1 MSLVFRG
8 IGRECRG
15 KGAEKSEE
23 EQGGMNH
30 VREFW
35 SLSSKEF
42 NADEARDESEF
53 PRIKSRISRNR
64 EEMQT
69 IIFLAVKISQINFF
83 FFFDSSI
90 DQSICITTEWN
101 GFILYFHTFI
111 FISLCWKYF
120 RYYSDTIEIWK

>member
-8 IGRECRG
+8 IGRERQG
-15 KGAEKSEE
+15 EGVEKSEE

-35 SLSSKEF
+35 SPSSKEF
-42 NADEARDESEF
+42 ERGWRKGREWISANKITD
-53 PRIKSRISRNR
+53 SRTR

-69 IIFLAVKISQINFF
+69 IIFLVVEISQINF

-90 DQSICITTEWN
+90 DQIFVYLFSL
-101 GFILYFHTFI
+101 FLY
-111 FISLCWKYF
+111 LC
-120 RYYSDTIEIWK
+120 